1 MPLLAVKSNCLREK
15 PYKPGQT
22 LRERSRF
29 SLMLRQEVVRLGT
42 ASRAVFASCQ
52 GTHSL

>member
-22 LRERSRF
+22 LSERSRF
-29 SLMLRQEVVRLGT
+29 SLTLQQEVVRLGT
-42 ASRAVFASCQ
+42 ASGAVFASYQ